1 MYKFQCGRF
10 DAFYYGETD
19 RHLKVRS
26 GGHIGI
32 SPLTFKTVNQSLKSS
47 IRDYALICN
56 RDPSGTNTYLVEIKE
71 SLLIKRD
78 EPILNKSIS
87 FVSLHLLKRCNM
99 IDKYPLLLIYF
110 IIFGH
115 VAFTLINMYF
125 FVDLQKKLMLENRCS
140 YTQNIS
146 EK

>member
-1 MYKFQCGRF
+1 M
-10 DAFYYGETD
+10 
-19 RHLKVRS
+19 
-26 GGHIGI
+26 GI
-32 SPLTFKTVNQSLKSS
+32 SPWTFKTVNQSLESS
-47 IRDYALICN
+47 IRDYVLICN
-56 RDPSGTNTYLVEIKE
+56 SDPSGTNTYLVEIKE

-78 EPILNKSIS
+78 KPILYKRIS

-146 EK
+146 EKWK

>member
-1 MYKFQCGRF
+1 M
-10 DAFYYGETD
+10 
-19 RHLKVRS
+19 
-26 GGHIGI
+26 GI
-32 SPLTFKTVNQSLKSS
+32 SPWTFKTVNQSLESS
-47 IRDYALICN
+47 IRDYVLICN
-56 RDPSGTNTYLVEIKE
+56 SDPSGTNTYLVEIKE

-78 EPILNKSIS
+78 KPILYKRIS

-115 VAFTLINMYF
+115 VVFTLINMYF
-125 FVDLQKKLMLENRCS
+125 FVDLQKKLLLENWCS

-146 EK
+146 

>member
-1 MYKFQCGRF
+1 MYKFQSGRF

-26 GGHIGI
+26 GDHMGI
-32 SPLTFKTVNQSLKSS
+32 SPWTFKTVNQSLESS
-47 IRDYALICN
+47 IRDYVLICN
-56 RDPSGTNTYLVEIKE
+56 SDPSGTNTYLVEIKE

-78 EPILNKSIS
+78 KPILYKRIS

-125 FVDLQKKLMLENRCS
+125 FVDLQKRLLLKNWCS

-146 EK
+146 